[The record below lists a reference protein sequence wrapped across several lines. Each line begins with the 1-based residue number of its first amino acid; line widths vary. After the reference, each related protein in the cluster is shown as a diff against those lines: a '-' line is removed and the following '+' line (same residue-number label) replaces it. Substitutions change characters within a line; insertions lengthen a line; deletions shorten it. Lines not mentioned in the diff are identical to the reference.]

1 MGYPFIRL
9 LRRTII
15 YLSYQLLDIHVG
27 EPMTDILKPY
37 LNEPVRFAYWVSNLS
52 GGQVISKVEQRTG
65 WDFDYN
71 VKLARAAEKAG
82 FEFAL
87 SATRFA
93 GGYRADGQHE
103 ASAFAMSLLNATE
116 RLNVIVAI
124 MTGFWHPAVV
134 AKLGATADHIS
145 KGRWHVNIVSGWFKQ
160 EFDAL
165 GVPWL
170 EHDERYRRSTE
181 FIKVLKGTW
190 TQDDFS
196 FHGDYYNIDNWQLS
210 PKPTFKPHPLI
221 FQGGSSTA
229 ARRMAAENSDWY
241 FTNGGSIEELNAQAV
256 QVKQGAA
263 GFGRQLRVGAN
274 AFIIARDT
282 EAEAREVHA
291 EILAK
296 ADPAAVAGFAASVKQ
311 AGQST
316 KDGVGNWAKSTS
328 ADLVQPND
336 GFKTNLIGT
345 PEQVARRIIE
355 LKRAGIDLV
364 LAGFLHFHEEVEYF
378 GRRVYPLVREL
389 EAEAAR
395 RAPEAS
401 LAG

>member
-1 MGYPFIRL
+1 VQSIDSAADQEVFLTALFLEAMMSDVLSP
-9 LRRTII
+9 
-15 YLSYQLLDIHVG
+15 YLS
-27 EPMTDILKPY
+27 
-37 LNEPVRFAYWVSNLS
+37 EPVRFAYWISNLS
-52 GGQVISKVEQRTG
+52 GGQVVSKIAQRTG

-71 VKLARAAEKAG
+71 VKLARIAENAG
-82 FEFAL
+82 FDFAL
-87 SATRFA
+87 SATRLV

-124 MTGFWHPAVV
+124 MTAFWHPALV

-145 KGRWHVNIVSGWFKQ
+145 KGRWHINIVSGWFKH
-160 EFDAL
+160 EFDVL

-181 FIKVLKGTW
+181 FIKVLKGIW
-190 TQDDFS
+190 TEDEFT
-196 FHGDYYNIDNWQLS
+196 FKGDHYSIDGYHLN

-229 ARRMAAENSDWY
+229 ARTMAAENSDWY
-241 FTNGGSIEELNAQAV
+241 FTNGAPIEELGTQAR
-256 QVKQGAA
+256 QVKQMAA
-263 GFGRQLRVGAN
+263 AHGREVRVGAN
-274 AFIIARDT
+274 AFIIARDS

-291 EILAK
+291 EIVAQ
-296 ADPAAVAGFAASVKQ
+296 ADPAAIAGFAEAVKQ

-316 KDGVGNWAKSTS
+316 ADGIGNWTKSKP

-345 PEQVARRIIE
+345 PEQVARRIVA
-355 LKRAGIDLV
+355 LKGAGIDLV
-364 LAGFLHFHEEVEYF
+364 LAGFLHFQEEAEYF
-378 GRRVYPLVREL
+378 GRHVYPLVREL
-389 EAEAAR
+389 EAETAR
-395 RAPEAS
+395 PSLRLAVGAS
-401 LAG
+401 